1 MGHIRVLDEHIAN
14 QIAAGEV
21 VERPASVVKE
31 LVENAIDARATRI
44 DVHIGEGGLESI
56 RVQDNGTGIAADDC
70 ETAFYRHAT
79 SKLADD
85 RDLFQITS
93 LGFRGEALPSIAAVS
108 KVDLLT
114 SATDDGAGR
123 RLLIEGG
130 TLKSNEDEAAPRGTD
145 FRVNSLFYNTPARLK
160 YMKTVQTEL
169 GHISDIMYRMSLAH
183 PEIAFTLRHNNN
195 LLLQTPGNGDM
206 LQVIAAVY
214 GTSAAKMVLPLNND
228 NLDYSINGYIG
239 RPEIARANR
248 NAMSVIVNGRYIK
261 SYVVNQAIL
270 RAYHTLLPINRYP
283 LTVLRLEMHPSLVDV
298 NVHPAKM
305 EVRFSK
311 EPELMMFVE
320 ESVRQAL
327 RREILIPHVTK
338 QTVKRG
344 NSESVIQEQFSFPRP
359 SVSNDAYAGND
370 LFTAPVSSPT
380 SDSTNGANMP
390 RHQAAREDIGELDA
404 PYVPPL
410 GDQDLPPE
418 QEQSNPQW
426 NGQMEGEQAA
436 AARHSSLNN
445 SSATVNGSSQAASPT
460 IREQLPHP
468 QYVKEEEQMKSNASV
483 AGHTKEQA
491 ADTTQSDRSQEPD
504 GKHVRRH
511 NGSQHPHDQAVAES
525 QGNAMVPS
533 HDGNGNSASSN
544 ETLTSSANTL
554 PVPNADLA
562 APSAQADHSATGYD
576 HFSAATT
583 ADQSSGIRE
592 RERAYQPDYKRSS
605 GSGSSARPPQRPSNA
620 NRGIPAEMIYG
631 TAEDPQQPEF
641 PEMTLIGQHHGT
653 YLIAQNEEG
662 LFLIDQ
668 HAAHERVNYEF
679 YYNKFGQPEEASQ
692 ELLLPITL
700 EFTRA
705 EADKLKD
712 RLHWFERVGVYLEH
726 FGGQTFRVCAYPYW
740 FPKGEEQ
747 RVIQEMTEWVLSERK
762 IDLSKLREQAST
774 LCSCKASIKAN
785 QRLTEAEAQALL
797 HRLAACQQP
806 YTCPHGRPIVVSFSS
821 YDLEKLFKRVM

>member
-1 MGHIRVLDEHIAN
+1 MGKIRVLDEHIAN

-31 LVENAIDARATRI
+31 LVENAIDAKATRI
-44 DVHIGEGGLESI
+44 DVYIGEGGLESI
-56 RVQDNGTGIAADDC
+56 RVQDNGLGIAAEDC

-85 RDLFQITS
+85 RDLYQITS

-108 KVDLLT
+108 KVELLT

-123 RLLIEGG
+123 RLIIEGG
-130 TLKSNEDEAAPRGTD
+130 TLKSNEDDAAPRGTD
-145 FRVNSLFYNTPARLK
+145 FRVNALFYNTPARLK

-169 GHISDIMYRMSLAH
+169 GHISDMMYRISLAH
-183 PEIAFTLRHNNN
+183 PEIAFTLRHNSN
-195 LLLQTPGNGDM
+195 LLLQTPGTGDM

-214 GTSAAKMVLPLNND
+214 GTSAAKMVLPINSD
-228 NLDYSINGYIG
+228 SLDYRIDGFIG

-248 NAMSVIVNGRYIK
+248 NAMSVIVNGRYVK
-261 SYVVNQAIL
+261 NYAVNQAIL

-283 LTVLRLEMHPSLVDV
+283 LTVLRLAMHPSLVDV

-311 EPELMMFVE
+311 EPELMQFVE
-320 ESVRQAL
+320 EAVRQAL

-344 NSESVIQEQFSFPRP
+344 NSESIIQEQFNFTRP
-359 SVSNDAYAGND
+359 QPEGDAYAGND
-370 LFTAPVSSPT
+370 LFTPA
-380 SDSTNGANMP
+380 GEG
-390 RHQAAREDIGELDA
+390 HAASQTQTHGVAADDIGELDA

-410 GDQDLPPE
+410 TDQDLPPE
-418 QEQSNPQW
+418 HRIQSGTATHLTAAQTE
-426 NGQMEGEQAA
+426 GQFQSAPTTGDAHPIDTATTNDQYMIDSADLHHVATQQA
-436 AARHSSLNN
+436 
-445 SSATVNGSSQAASPT
+445 T
-460 IREQLPHP
+460 
-468 QYVKEEEQMKSNASV
+468 ASV
-483 AGHTKEQA
+483 QQQAPTAEPAQAGHQA
-491 ADTTQSDRSQEPD
+491 QQQL
-504 GKHVRRH
+504 H
-511 NGSQHPHDQAVAES
+511 S
-525 QGNAMVPS
+525 QGDDKRGQAISAEQQASRAHSTDQTTS
-533 HDGNGNSASSN
+533 HMATNLSNIDPASVSASSN
-544 ETLTSSANTL
+544 DTTI
-554 PVPNADLA
+554 PA
-562 APSAQADHSATGYD
+562 AQRPATASSATGPFATGTAS
-576 HFSAATT
+576 HTT
-583 ADQSSGIRE
+583 ASSGIRE
-592 RERAYQPDYKRSS
+592 RAASYTSDKR
-605 GSGSSARPPQRPSNA
+605 GTAPSARPQQRPGAS
-620 NRGIPAEMIYG
+620 RTVPAELLYG
-631 TAEDPQQPEF
+631 TTEQPDVPEF

-653 YLIAQNEEG
+653 YLIAQNDEG

-679 YYNKFGQPEEASQ
+679 YYEKFGQPESVSQ

-712 RLHWFERVGVYLEH
+712 RLHWFERVGVYLEP

-747 RVIQEMTEWVLSERK
+747 RVIEEMAEWVLSERK
-762 IDLSKLREQAST
+762 IDLAKLREQAST

-785 QRLTEAEAQALL
+785 QRLTEMEAQTLIK
-797 HRLAACQQP
+797 RLSACRQP